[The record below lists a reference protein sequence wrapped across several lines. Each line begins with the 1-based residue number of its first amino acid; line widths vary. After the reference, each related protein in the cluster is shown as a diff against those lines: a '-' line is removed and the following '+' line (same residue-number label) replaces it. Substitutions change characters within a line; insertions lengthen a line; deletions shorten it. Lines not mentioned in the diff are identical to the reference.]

1 MSCAADSS
9 TSYRWGR
16 GARTSATL
24 ARARAGGSGRQ
35 EGKLITDHAGRWVE
49 NGHVLEDSRTVVRDD
64 DLALGRLDLE
74 TSQDRHEETV
84 KLGQQG

>member
-1 MSCAADSS
+1 V
-9 TSYRWGR
+9 
-16 GARTSATL
+16 
-24 ARARAGGSGRQ
+24 
-35 EGKLITDHAGRWVE
+35 K

-74 TSQDRHEETV
+74 TSQDRHEEIV